1 MFVKCLVYKYRG
13 GDVLKLGDLG
23 AGAGGVDSGLHH
35 YGDNDADVQDGGGC
49 LGVGLLREE
58 DDALHS
64 LHGGGAVRDRLDDR
78 FVPRTT
84 NKCFYISRLIHG

>member
-1 MFVKCLVYKYRG
+1 MFVYKYRI

-23 AGAGGVDSGLHH
+23 AGAGGVDSGLQH
-35 YGDNDADVQDGGGC
+35 YGDNGADRKNGGGC

-78 FVPRTT
+78 FVPPTE
-84 NKCFYISRLIHG
+84 NKCFYISRLIYIKQ